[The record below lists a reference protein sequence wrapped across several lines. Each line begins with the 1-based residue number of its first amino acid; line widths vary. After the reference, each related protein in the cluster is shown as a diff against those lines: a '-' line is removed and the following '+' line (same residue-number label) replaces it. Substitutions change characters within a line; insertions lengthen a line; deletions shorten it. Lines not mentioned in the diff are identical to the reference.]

1 MLFKLATSKFKAALA
16 DPNLPWAKLLKDMN
30 DTKLILDVKVT
41 HLKQSLLTIIS
52 TDFGIFLENLDGR
65 PAQLCPVQHRP
76 KTDKGHYRGEM
87 SSMLCNYDMYC
98 CVTMLFLG

>member
-41 HLKQSLLTIIS
+41 HLKQSLLREGIKKKS
-52 TDFGIFLENLDGR
+52 TFF
-65 PAQLCPVQHRP
+65 
-76 KTDKGHYRGEM
+76 
-87 SSMLCNYDMYC
+87 
-98 CVTMLFLG
+98 

>member
-1 MLFKLATSKFKAALA
+1 MDSENIILNKILQLQLATSKFRAALA

-52 TDFGIFLENLDGR
+52 TDFGIFLENLDGC
-65 PAQLCPVQHRP
+65 PAQLCTVQHRSR
-76 KTDKGHYRGEM
+76 TVSGHYRGEM
-87 SSMLCNYDMYC
+87 
-98 CVTMLFLG
+98 